1 MCGFRPDHK
10 YGRLGLETTFVCAHL
25 TLPPPAAGNAI
36 IFHVKKPELRQAMGL
51 AGEGT
56 RADV

>member
-1 MCGFRPDHK
+1 M
-10 YGRLGLETTFVCAHL
+10 GLETTFVCAHL